1 MFTVDLSTT
10 LIGQDRLDAV
20 EDEIEDMSTSGVST
34 VNSVKMKS
42 IAKDDKFIND
52 EFSRLK
58 FENIRSMQSL
68 LESQMQYQ
76 SLMKTIIDE
85 QLLNVDLL
93 KNFNMQLSSVSSIYK
108 RSVSLGYVTVDH
120 LRFRVRTLTDIS
132 LQLFQRYERHEPKS
146 QRKCVRLA
154 DTVGRQR
161 PNRGG
166 RRQQQQKRRVGAVA
180 CVLCV
185 HQFGQTRARAVFTG
199 ERAAPLL

>member
-1 MFTVDLSTT
+1 M
-10 LIGQDRLDAV
+10 DAA

-68 LESQMQYQ
+68 LESQKQYQ

-108 RSVSLGYVTVDH
+108 RSVSLG
-120 LRFRVRTLTDIS
+120 
-132 LQLFQRYERHEPKS
+132 
-146 QRKCVRLA
+146 
-154 DTVGRQR
+154 
-161 PNRGG
+161 
-166 RRQQQQKRRVGAVA
+166 
-180 CVLCV
+180 
-185 HQFGQTRARAVFTG
+185 
-199 ERAAPLL
+199 